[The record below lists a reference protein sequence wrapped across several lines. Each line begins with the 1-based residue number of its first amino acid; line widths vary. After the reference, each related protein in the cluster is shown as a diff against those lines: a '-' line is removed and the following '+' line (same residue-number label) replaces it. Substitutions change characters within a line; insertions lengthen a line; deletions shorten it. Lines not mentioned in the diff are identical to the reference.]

1 MRHSFPH
8 TRFVFL
14 GRDGSEEARLAAV
27 EAGASAYVLKSSPA
41 AEVIAAVRKVAN
53 GMSLITSG

>member
-1 MRHSFPH
+1 M
-8 TRFVFL
+8 FL